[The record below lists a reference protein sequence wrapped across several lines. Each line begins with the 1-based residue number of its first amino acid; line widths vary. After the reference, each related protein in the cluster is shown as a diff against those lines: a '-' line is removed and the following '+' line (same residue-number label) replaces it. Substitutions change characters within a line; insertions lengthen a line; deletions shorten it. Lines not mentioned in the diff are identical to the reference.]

1 MLATDRPELFS
12 ALLAVCAAVTYE
24 DFADAAVK
32 FCRVAVPHTG
42 GEVFLNYLDFDANTD
57 RALLVRSQFPTKRA
71 RTPEERAW
79 RQENMQLVGAFFEKH
94 PDTRVY
100 RGQNHTLPPLPELE
114 KTVWFKEFMVP
125 EGWHDFLG
133 MAFRSGPIVHSSLFV
148 NRAFNQP
155 TFSAAEAALFE
166 EAYPYFAA
174 ALQRVRLL
182 ENTRAVRADLENSL
196 LDLPVATLLLN
207 WQLGIEQA
215 NRLAAR
221 MCAAWQH
228 GIEHAR
234 RHKVPARLEV
244 PADLVAACAQL
255 RDSWSNPGHNG
266 IRLLRR
272 TVSHPQHPELQA
284 TITLLRPHALRLAA
298 PTFLIRITEVTTA
311 AEGAGA
317 EATDVAALLTRLSG
331 AERDILPLLRRGLS
345 NKEIA
350 AALGKAVPT
359 VKKQLHTIMAKAGVT
374 SRTRLI
380 TLLQ

>member
-1 MLATDRPELFS
+1 MLLSRHPELTA
-12 ALLAVCAAVTYE
+12 ALLDVCAAVTYE
-24 DFADAAVK
+24 DFADAAVR
-32 FCRVAVPHTG
+32 FCRTAVPHTG

-57 RALLVRSQFPTKRA
+57 HALLVRSQFPTKRA
-71 RTPEERAW
+71 RTPEERAS
-79 RQENMQLVGAFFEKH
+79 RQEHSRLVGDFLERH
-94 PDTRVY
+94 PETRVY
-100 RGQNHTLPPLPELE
+100 RGQNHTLPPMAELE

-133 MAFRSGPIVHSSLFV
+133 MSFRSGVVVHSSLFV

-155 TFSAAEAALFE
+155 SFSAAEAALFE

-182 ENTRAVRADLENSL
+182 ENTRAVRTDLESSL

-207 WQLGIEQA
+207 WQLGVEHA

-221 MCAAWQH
+221 MCMAWQH
-228 GIEHAR
+228 GFAHAR
-234 RHKVPARLEV
+234 TRKPGRLEV
-244 PADLVAACAQL
+244 PPDLLAACRQL
-255 RDSWSNPGHNG
+255 RQSWSSPGHGG

-272 TVSHPQHPELQA
+272 TLSHPQHPELHA
-284 TITLLRPHALRLAA
+284 TITLLRPHSLRLAA
-298 PTFLIRITEVTTA
+298 PTFLIRITEVTA
-311 AEGAGA
+311 SVGGAGGESA
-317 EATDVAALLTRLSG
+317 DVTALLTRLSS
-331 AERDILPLLRRGLS
+331 AEREILPHLRRGLS

-350 AALGKAVPT
+350 VALGKAVPT
-359 VKKQLHTIMAKAGVT
+359 VKKQLHAVMAKAGVT